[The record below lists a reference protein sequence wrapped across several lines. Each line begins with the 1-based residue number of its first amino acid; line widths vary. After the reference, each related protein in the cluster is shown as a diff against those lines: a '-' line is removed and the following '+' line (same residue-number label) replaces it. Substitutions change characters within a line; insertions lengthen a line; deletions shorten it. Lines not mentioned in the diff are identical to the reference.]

1 MLKSSQSRGTHIDC
15 SITVSELPKPGGV
28 IGLVVITVL
37 LLRRGMDKE
46 DREQNK
52 HTVEKEEDLLL
63 FAPDTFIFSRVHTH
77 SKQRV
82 LSVEGKSIGL
92 CSLYC
97 RTPPVLLEGNLQK
110 SLTKKGRKEE

>member
-1 MLKSSQSRGTHIDC
+1 M
-15 SITVSELPKPGGV
+15 
-28 IGLVVITVL
+28 L